1 MQGQIKQLDFTGQ
14 NIYAGI
20 DVHKSSWQVS
30 IMSEDLY
37 HKTFNQPPDPEVLH
51 SYLCKNFPK
60 GNYFSVY
67 EAGFC
72 GFWIHEKLQSLGI
85 KNIVVNPADVPS
97 TDKEKKQKTDKV
109 DSNKLAKQLRRGN
122 LDGIYIHKRSLLED
136 RNLIRVRHT
145 LVKDL
150 TRYKNR
156 VKSELYF
163 FGIEVPEQYNRDA
176 SYWSN
181 PFLKWLAQVEF
192 QQNSGNDS
200 FRILINQVIVLRSQ
214 LLEVNRKV
222 RAMALTD
229 FYRQRVSLLR
239 TIPGIGITTAMVIL
253 TEIEDINRFKTPE
266 KLRSYVGLTPTSR
279 SSGEKQVHGDMINR
293 GNSFIKSTIIESS
306 WIAARLDPV
315 LHKDFINYFK
325 RMNKNKATVRI
336 ACKLLNRIYFVLKNE
351 LPYSNGIN

>member
-1 MQGQIKQLDFTGQ
+1 MQGQIKQLDFSGQ

-20 DVHKSSWQVS
+20 DVHKSSWQVP

-37 HKTFNQPPDPEVLH
+37 HKTFNQPQDPEVLH

-181 PFLKWLAQVEF
+181 PFLNWLAQVEF
-192 QQNSGNDS
+192 QQSSGNDS

-229 FYRQRVSLLR
+229 FYRQKVPLLR
-239 TIPGIGITTAMVIL
+239 TIPGIGITTAMIIL
-253 TEIEDINRFKTPE
+253 TELEDINRFKTPE